1 MEVRISRF
9 FRPSFFIGLMS
20 LLIWAAYQSIS
31 PAAYHKLFWSPKTG
45 DLLNSTLMLLVIL
58 TTVLFCYIGEKVS
71 WRSRLS
77 SCKPSRYEI
86 IDLPRWWITTAL
98 GVCLLAYLVWF
109 SIGAVRAGGF
119 LQIYALYRAD
129 AFYVKEVILA
139 PIPGITSFTQLG
151 VIALPLALL
160 NRRIGR
166 LEKILFVAVFVMALL
181 RSFLF
186 SERLALLEIIIP
198 VFIVAVTK
206 RGLRFAQILRSFSL
220 FVVFV
225 MLFFIINE
233 SRRSFTARGITDFA
247 DVFLLGIY
255 RFLGYYLTSVNNYGL
270 ALSKYDFAFP
280 FNFTFSSLWNLPGMG
295 NLYQILFPGRQ
306 FDAPELLA
314 INRLNPELNVFT
326 TIGYWVMEYSGLA
339 TLLIAALYGFASGII
354 YNKAKQSSYWLSF
367 YSIWFIGILE
377 FMRIYY
383 LGSPRVFI
391 PFVFFA
397 VTLLVARRYLRSSR

>member
-1 MEVRISRF
+1 
-9 FRPSFFIGLMS
+9 
-20 LLIWAAYQSIS
+20 
-31 PAAYHKLFWSPKTG
+31 
-45 DLLNSTLMLLVIL
+45 MLLVIL
-58 TTVLFCYIGEKVS
+58 ITVLFCYIGEKVS

-77 SCKPSRYEI
+77 SQSSSGYEI
-86 IDLPRWWITTAL
+86 VDLPRWWITSAL
-98 GVCLLAYLVWF
+98 IICLLAYLVWF
-109 SIGAVRAGGF
+109 GIGAVRANGF

-160 NRRIGR
+160 NKRMGR
-166 LEKILFVAVFVMALL
+166 LEQTLLVAIFVLALL

-198 VFIVAVTK
+198 VFIVSVTK
-206 RGLRFAQILRSFSL
+206 RGLHFAQILRSFSL

-255 RFLGYYLTSVNNYGL
+255 RFFGYYLTSVNNYGL
-270 ALSKYDFAFP
+270 ALSNYDFAFP
-280 FNFTFSSLWNLPGMG
+280 FNFTFSSLWSLPGMG
-295 NLYQILFPGRQ
+295 NLYQILFPGKQ

-314 INRLNPELNVFT
+314 FNRLNPELNVFT
-326 TIGYWVMEYSGLA
+326 TVGYWVMEYSSLA
-339 TLLIAALYGFASGII
+339 TLIVAALYGFTSGLI
-354 YNKAKQSSYWLSF
+354 YSKAKESSYWLSF

-397 VTLLVARRYLRSSR
+397 VTLLVARSYLRSSR